1 MACCRH
7 CEDASDLFSP
17 RAARRDLRRFRA
29 RGPSATT
36 RLLLDA
42 LLSQRADDHTV
53 LDIGG
58 GVGAIPQELLG
69 AGFSSA
75 VQVDASPAYLAAAEE
90 EARRRGTGERV
101 AFRYGDFV
109 DLAPDIEEAEVVTLD
124 RVICCYPDVERLVTA
139 SERKARHL
147 YGLVFPRERL
157 LTAAGVAFGNG
168 WFRLRGSAFRSYL
181 HPARAVD
188 GLLRAAGF
196 RRTSLA
202 YSLLWQVAT
211 YAREPSPVAIAA
223 AGAATERDDVTV
235 AHAGSSIL

>member
-75 VQVDASPAYLAAAEE
+75 EKLGSSMATMSTPGAGGAFGARV
-90 EARRRGTGERV
+90 EAR
-101 AFRYGDFV
+101 
-109 DLAPDIEEAEVVTLD
+109 
-124 RVICCYPDVERLVTA
+124 
-139 SERKARHL
+139 S
-147 YGLVFPRERL
+147 
-157 LTAAGVAFGNG
+157 
-168 WFRLRGSAFRSYL
+168 
-181 HPARAVD
+181 
-188 GLLRAAGF
+188 
-196 RRTSLA
+196 
-202 YSLLWQVAT
+202 
-211 YAREPSPVAIAA
+211 
-223 AGAATERDDVTV
+223 
-235 AHAGSSIL
+235 